1 MPYPK
6 DLKEL
11 CDRLRPYHD
20 DLGHWLRRRQME
32 IDDLLGKAGLPNH
45 YPPKGSHGRSART
58 HRRRRRIWVREA
70 VSGSSAARGGGG
82 SRHRRRAPGPLQ
94 PAPEARYRPCAC

>member
-45 YPPKGSHGRSART
+45 YPPEGVARP
-58 HRRRRRIWVREA
+58 I
-70 VSGSSAARGGGG
+70 GKD
-82 SRHRRRAPGPLQ
+82 PPPPPPDLGP
-94 PAPEARYRPCAC
+94 